1 VTSHKIDFQI
11 NDQNGEH
18 FVLDLLSK
26 GLDRSYLSAHGV
38 QKPKKNIRVLH
49 ITGEGGSGKTTLLYK
64 LYLDFIKKP
73 NDLYRF
79 IFVDLSVVNST
90 DHLSDFEAHASHKM
104 LYLNTVREE
113 ILQPSNLGKKIILM
127 IEGLDVPVRAINDQG
142 EAISRD
148 HKRKM
153 INDFYH
159 LMNDSDLIVQNIDLK
174 MSIDGTVGIPGFVS
188 GKVKVN
194 PILKFLFG
202 KNQVYLSSNN
212 QAGMLNHP
220 GYSLSSKSMRE
231 FFIQSFNA
239 LGLKINQFDLALYFE
254 ARKSVLEVSES
265 AAVYTQKI
273 KEDQTYERQSKMFQ
287 NVESY
292 AGFNGSYQYDERLK
306 INVNTGVNTN
316 FNGGFRI
323 EASVTAPLSN

>member
-1 VTSHKIDFQI
+1 VANPPTDSAAYKNESTMVTVQSEISGGNENFNYYAGLEAGMNI
-11 NDQNGEH
+11 NKH
-18 FVLDLLSK
+18 
-26 GLDRSYLSAHGV
+26 
-38 QKPKKNIRVLH
+38 
-49 ITGEGGSGKTTLLYK
+49 
-64 LYLDFIKKP
+64 
-73 NDLYRF
+73 
-79 IFVDLSVVNST
+79 
-90 DHLSDFEAHASHKM
+90 EAD
-104 LYLNTVREE
+104 
-113 ILQPSNLGKKIILM
+113 ILQAQGSYYAALYPSGQISSISTKGASESFQKTPDEFIAYAKAGI
-127 IEGLDVPVRAINDQG
+127 GG
-142 EAISRD
+142 EAVKSE
-148 HKRKM
+148 
-153 INDFYH
+153 
-159 LMNDSDLIVQNIDLK
+159 NIDLK